1 MDHAQY
7 TILFY
12 MQEPSYADD
21 ELKDV
26 LIKIIIIIEN
36 KIDIIIM

>member
-26 LIKIIIIIEN
+26 LIKIIIEN
-36 KIDIIIM
+36 KIAIIIM